1 MLTDAARRTLL
12 LAMGAGLVAAIM
24 PCPARPALAAMPR
37 PGVATSAHAARAR
50 VTKLTDGEGSVRTHV
65 ATMAFYEGSNENND
79 LPATFMAAN
88 YDWTEQA
95 SNSAGAQA
103 ATAFHAAGGLH
114 AMAYMDPNAINCSS
128 NQPGSCS
135 DLETRLD
142 NMDETGYLHNQ
153 DGSRAYS
160 NGQQRINTLSTA
172 FLTAWPLQ
180 VKDFLA
186 LSPAWTAAQRG
197 TVEIDTE
204 NWVTL
209 AMFAYD
215 GGPFQEITQQPQVT
229 QAQSGVPGYTPNL
242 AVLNGVDYD
251 FPADGYYDQLLD
263 ALGTIITG
271 EFNEN
276 AFAIT
281 YGSGYMTNS
290 YPTTNAWKNQE
301 NGILDV
307 VGRKLHDFVWMEGDP
322 SPAHRMYG
330 VASYWLTRRARLSV
344 LWEDFCAP
352 DNTPKGYCNSTWAD
366 ITVVP
371 RDPLQTA
378 TGGSIDTLAVGP
390 LYRRE
395 FGACFQAAV
404 PIGQCATVVNPTSS
418 SAPWPALSQTYGH
431 TLVLSTTSLYGGGT
445 LSWVSGVPSSL
456 PPNSA
461 AIVAQ

>member
-1 MLTDAARRTLL
+1 
-12 LAMGAGLVAAIM
+12 
-24 PCPARPALAAMPR
+24 
-37 PGVATSAHAARAR
+37 

-180 VKDFLA
+180 VQDFLA

-263 ALGTIITG
+263 ALGTAITG

-395 FGACFQAAV
+395 FGACFQVGGADRAMRHRRQPHVLVGAV
-404 PIGQCATVVNPTSS
+404 AGPLADLWAHARPEHHVPVRRGHPVVGERRPEF
-418 SAPWPALSQTYGH
+418 
-431 TLVLSTTSLYGGGT
+431 
-445 LSWVSGVPSSL
+445 
-456 PPNSA
+456 SA
-461 AIVAQ
+461 AEQRRNRRSVAGRLSLLAAGRDRGALGRRGSPKAPP